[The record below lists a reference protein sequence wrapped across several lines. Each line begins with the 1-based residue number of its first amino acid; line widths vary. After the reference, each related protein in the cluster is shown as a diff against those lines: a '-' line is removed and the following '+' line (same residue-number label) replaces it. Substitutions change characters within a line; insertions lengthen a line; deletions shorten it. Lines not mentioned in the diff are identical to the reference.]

1 MSKKK
6 NIISFKEWKKK
17 AKTINVR
24 NSFVRFDGEIEKV
37 IITSLKHKKEKSKN
51 EQNRFD
57 EKNHY
62 KSIV

>member
-6 NIISFKEWKKK
+6 NVISFKEWKKK
-17 AKTINVR
+17 AKTIDVR

-51 EQNRFD
+51 E
-57 EKNHY
+57 
-62 KSIV
+62 